1 MKINNI
7 YKKIIRLFVVVSFI
21 FTNSAQAGLIFESG
35 QVSGQPSGGGIYL
48 NDNYFV
54 MHRFYLDDT
63 YFINSIGGNFE
74 ADRNRNIFG
83 AIVGLTGEDDFPDS
97 HNLETSD
104 VLGNTLLTIG
114 SVDGDYFGDLSLSL
128 TQGWYALAFG
138 SGKFGAD
145 SIGFIDDIV
154 MPDVAIDLSSDL
166 PITAINEGNP
176 FNMPAQYT
184 YQSVNSRFI
193 VKGQLVTS
201 VPEPST
207 LALLLLSFF
216 VFSRSRK
223 M

>member
-7 YKKIIRLFVVVSFI
+7 HKKLIKLFFVTSFI
-21 FTNSAQAGLIFESG
+21 FTSSAQAGLIFESG
-35 QVSGQPSGGGIYL
+35 QVSGQPPGGGIAID
-48 NDNYFV
+48 DNYFV

-63 YFINSIGGNFE
+63 YSINSIGGHFE
-74 ADRNRNIFG
+74 ADRNRSIFG

-97 HNLETSD
+97 YNLETSD

-114 SVDGDYFGDLSLSL
+114 LVDGDYFGNLSL
-128 TQGWYALAFG
+128 TLNQGWYALAFG

-145 SIGFIDDIV
+145 SIDFFDDII

-166 PITAINEGNP
+166 PITAVNEGNP

-184 YQSVNSRFI
+184 YQLANTRFI
-193 VKGQLVTS
+193 VNGQLATS

-207 LALLLLSFF
+207 LVLMLLTF
-216 VFSRSRK
+216 VGFLYSRK